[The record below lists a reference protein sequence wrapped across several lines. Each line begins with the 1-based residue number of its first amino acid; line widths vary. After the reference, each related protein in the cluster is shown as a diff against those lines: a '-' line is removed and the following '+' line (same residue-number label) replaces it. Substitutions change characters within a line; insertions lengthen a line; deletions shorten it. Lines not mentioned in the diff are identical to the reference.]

1 MKIASDEKLAHTIG
15 VRLVCMEM
23 CEWMG
28 RGGGG
33 VMKYGQQYH
42 AWEWSGEVMHVVM
55 TVMGQ
60 ITPKLKLFDLF
71 L

>member
-23 CEWMG
+23 CEWIWG
-28 RGGGG
+28 WG
-33 VMKYGQQYH
+33 VMKYGQEYH
-42 AWEWSGEVMHVVM
+42 AWEWRWEVMHGVM

-60 ITPKLKLFDLF
+60 ITPELKLFDLF